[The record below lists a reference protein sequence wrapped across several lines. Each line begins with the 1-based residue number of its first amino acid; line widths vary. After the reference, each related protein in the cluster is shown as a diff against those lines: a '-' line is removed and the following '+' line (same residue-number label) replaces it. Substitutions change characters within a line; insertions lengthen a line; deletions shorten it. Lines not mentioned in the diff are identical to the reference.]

1 MSTND
6 LDARLAKQHVDMDS
20 CVAAMRGE
28 RVPWAIGNPLMQLCL
43 VRGIRYHAG
52 FGAEV
57 RSATPVLTR
66 AWNARRIMSNDVP
79 AVEDMSDPDHVPY
92 CIWHPDVASEST
104 YRTLAR
110 RFPQMRYQ
118 VARACAV
125 AGYLDLYR
133 DLDVLPEVHVAEEA
147 RHNGNLDIFNDIMS
161 QPVRYSVMDD
171 YYRTI
176 NTANPKTAYL
186 NGDTAVRST
195 LECKRKIEM
204 PEDLRD
210 IFDSD
215 FLDGDDGEDDEEP
228 YYSQRFK
235 PGYFNI
241 TEDGYIDTH
250 NGYSPEKEI
259 STMTESSTGPDLI
272 SPLLYSPLPQD
283 LPDGNKDVLI
293 LMAAYYGD
301 IDRYARLRRPV
312 AIRKQIECVVRGI
325 FHNTLFAKWWADRLK
340 AAGDDEPGKKSR
352 ISLDGMAEAYM
363 RGIRKAITAR
373 FIMNNDLSRVTSTTP
388 ADELPYCIW
397 YPGLPTGRVLEELV
411 RRRPEM
417 RQQAARACIVAGAF
431 ETFRGLDPDPD
442 AALLA
447 EAERVG
453 NPAFGQFLRNKI
465 EQAGPDFVLPRFT
478 FEDWKMLTRV
488 EIHEPMLSPSV
499 LHRVVDEKSVG
510 VAVSF
515 PGIYEGFGVDTGVL
529 ELSVGARDTM
539 KEGEESVELEKLYGP
554 P

>member
-1 MSTND
+1 MATDD
-6 LDARLAKQHVDMDS
+6 LGARLAKQHVDMDS

-28 RVPWAIGNPLMQLCL
+28 RVPWAIGNPLMQFCL

-57 RSATPVLTR
+57 RLATPVLAR
-66 AWNARRIMSNDVP
+66 AWNARRIMSNNVP

-104 YRTLAR
+104 YRTLVQ

-118 VARACAV
+118 VARVCAV

-147 RHNGNLDIFNDIMS
+147 RHNDNLDIFNDIMA

-176 NTANPKTAYL
+176 NTASPKVAYL

-195 LECKRKIEM
+195 LYCRRKITM
-204 PEDLRD
+204 PENLRD
-210 IFDSD
+210 TFDFD
-215 FLDGDDGEDDEEP
+215 FLDDGDGTDEDEP
-228 YYSQRFK
+228 IYSQRFK

-241 TEDGYIDTH
+241 TEDGYIDTYD
-250 NGYSPEKEI
+250 GYSPEKET
-259 STMTESSTGPDLI
+259 STMTEFSAGPDLI

-301 IDRYARLRRPV
+301 IDRYARLCRPA

-325 FHNTLFAKWWADRLK
+325 FHNTLFARWWADRLT
-340 AAGDDEPGKKSR
+340 AAGNGPGKSS

-397 YPGLPTGRVLEELV
+397 YPGLPTGVVLEELV

-417 RQQAARACIVAGAF
+417 RQQAARACIVAGAS
-431 ETFRGLDPDPD
+431 ETFKQLDPDPD

-447 EAERVG
+447 EADIAG
-453 NPAFGQFLRNKI
+453 NPTFSQFLRNKI

-499 LHRVVDEKSVG
+499 LHRMVDEKSVG
-510 VAVSF
+510 VTVLF

-529 ELSVGARDTM
+529 ELSVSARDTM
-539 KEGEESVELEKLYGP
+539 KEGEENVELEKLYGIS
-554 P
+554 